1 MLLGVTLA
9 LGVIVGA
16 TQAATAGGALIET
29 SAPLSDR
36 SEEAVKTAF
45 VAAIDQA
52 VRGATAMGFAWV
64 QLRGAQVSEDEV
76 VIQILATAEEPDEV
90 TPSPEAEESDG
101 DVTDEQPPGPAP
113 SGRIPI

>member
-9 LGVIVGA
+9 LGLIVCGA
-16 TQAATAGGALIET
+16 NAATAGGALIET

-36 SEEAVKTAF
+36 SEEAVKTAV

-64 QLRGAQVSEDEV
+64 QLQGARVSEDEV
-76 VIQILATAEEPDEV
+76 VVRILATDEEPGEV
-90 TPSPEAEESDG
+90 TPSPESEESEG
-101 DVTDEQPPGPAP
+101 DVAGDQPGPAP
-113 SGRIPI
+113 SGRVPI